1 MRSLVFK
8 AKLLEAVLLKKPTW
22 KVKSFLLSP
31 LSHLVLPAG
40 ASPAGPSRRGD
51 TPGWAGIC
59 VLQPEQLC
67 VQAAIRITSVL
78 FSTSHHTA
86 LCPSAIPMCVPNQIQ
101 GDRDCSLPLSC
112 G

>member
-51 TPGWAGIC
+51 TARLGWDLCAPARAALCAGCNQDHIC
-59 VLQPEQLC
+59 F
-67 VQAAIRITSVL
+67 I
-78 FSTSHHTA
+78 FYFTSH
-86 LCPSAIPMCVPNQIQ
+86 
-101 GDRDCSLPLSC
+101 CSVPLSHSYVC
-112 G
+112 PKPNSG